1 MRKLELLFFCLLM
14 IFMTS
19 CKRHKLKKNEIEITL
34 PIEVL
39 ESVVDSVLVIPEK
52 TELVKYT
59 FNTEQTDFEK
69 IKIKTKIS
77 FKSEKLNQNFPANIH
92 VAKDSTIWI
101 SINLGLEA
109 ARASINPDS
118 IFFMDRLNR
127 NHYKLSF
134 EEINKQF
141 NFKLTFAMLQSLLI
155 GNLAIPVDSSDV
167 FNSEKEYKSILQKR
181 NDIEILNKF
190 DLILEK
196 LFSIK
201 AKDEK
206 SNTNLTIDYKNF
218 TTADEKVVPRIVSV
232 LISSL
237 NPLKPKEIN
246 IEIEHLKFDFLD
258 RNIRFPYNV
267 PKGYSLEKIPN
278 F

>member
-1 MRKLELLFFCLLM
+1 MQRLKLLFFCVLIM
-14 IFMTS
+14 FMAS

-34 PIEVL
+34 PKEVIQ
-39 ESVVDSVLVIPEK
+39 SVDSVIVIPEK
-52 TELVKYT
+52 IEKVKYT
-59 FNTEQTDFEK
+59 FNTEQTGFDK

-77 FKSEKLNQNFPANIH
+77 FKSEKMNQNFPANIH
-92 VAKDSTIWI
+92 MAKDSTIWI
-101 SINLGLEA
+101 SITLGLEA

-127 NHYKLSF
+127 NYYKLSF
-134 EEINKQF
+134 DEINKQF
-141 NFKLTFAMLQSLLI
+141 NFNLTFAMLQSLLI
-155 GNLAIPVDSSDV
+155 GNLAIPIDTSDI
-167 FNSEKEYKSILQKR
+167 FNSEINYKSILQKR

-190 DLILEK
+190 DLILNK

-218 TTADEKVVPRIVSV
+218 TTADEKVVPRIITVI
-232 LISSL
+232 ISSL
-237 NPLKPKEIN
+237 NPLKPKDIS

-267 PKGYSLEKIPN
+267 PKGYTLEKIPN